1 MNQKEAPMAGSKQT
15 KNKKEILHFIKT
27 TVALI
32 GKKINQSFR
41 WLWKKKITILIVV
54 GCILFI
60 VWIANMIKSG
70 DLLVTIIPGERGIV
84 FNHFGGGISDN
95 ILHEG
100 THFCFPGLQTV
111 YRAVVARQS
120 AKMEKIYADSKEFQ
134 DVTLWIN
141 VEFQLKDDSL
151 ASLFR
156 EYGIMS
162 SSDII
167 GEIIWP
173 NVNEVTKNIVVDYS
187 ISTVLLNQLEIKEKI
202 AAELAQ
208 TLKPYY
214 ISIIDV
220 DIVNILI
227 NQAYRDAIA
236 QTELAVYERDQEN
249 IRLEAAKKEAER
261 RLLEAETRKK
271 EKILE
276 AEAIAEYNRLLSRQL
291 ISSSLLEY
299 KRLENQRAAI
309 EKWDGK
315 LVQADS
321 LSDIMRSLQSSL
333 D

>member
-1 MNQKEAPMAGSKQT
+1 MNQKEASMAGTKPA
-15 KNKKEILHFIKT
+15 KNKKEILNFIKNA
-27 TVALI
+27 ALLF
-32 GKKINQSFR
+32 GEKIKQGFG
-41 WLWKKKITILIVV
+41 WLWKKKITILIAV
-54 GCILFI
+54 GCIFFI

-100 THFCFPGLQTV
+100 THLCFPGLQTV

-141 VEFQLKDDSL
+141 VEFQLDENSI
-151 ASLFR
+151 AALFR

-162 SSDII
+162 SAEII
-167 GEIIWP
+167 DEIIWP
-173 NVNEVTKNIVVDYS
+173 NVNEVTKNIIVDYP
-187 ISTVLLNQLEIKEKI
+187 ISTVLLKQPEIKAKI
-202 AAELAQ
+202 VSKLAE
-208 TLKPYY
+208 TLTRYY
-214 ISIIDV
+214 IKIIDV

-227 NQAYRDAIA
+227 NPAYRDAIA
-236 QTELAVYERDQEN
+236 QTELAVYERDQES
-249 IRLEAAKKEAER
+249 IRLESAKKEAER

-276 AEAIAEYNRLLSRQL
+276 AEAIAEYNRLTSRQL
-291 ISSSLLEY
+291 VSSSMLEY

-309 EKWDGK
+309 DKWDGK